1 MKTEIIKIMT
11 FACMVLVLG
20 AQALLHGSW
29 RVQETE
35 TLKSKNG
42 SNL

>member
-1 MKTEIIKIMT
+1 MKTEIIKILT

-20 AQALLHGSW
+20 TQALLHGSW

-35 TLKSKNG
+35 PLKSKNG
-42 SNL
+42 GNL

>member
-20 AQALLHGSW
+20 TQTLLQGSW
-29 RVQETE
+29 RVQEE
-35 TLKSKNG
+35 PLKSKNG
-42 SNL
+42 SDS